1 MSSQSIVVQFYSIL
15 YNWTIAQGILQFM
28 PFPEEML
35 RTTLVF
41 YAHHAEVIEMKLFVK
56 DNEGEDEEGILG
68 FSSVIIFYLI

>member
-1 MSSQSIVVQFYSIL
+1 
-15 YNWTIAQGILQFM
+15 M
-28 PFPEEML
+28 PFPEEIL

-68 FSSVIIFYLI
+68 FSSVIIFYHI